1 MVVEEGKKE
10 VMNLHYKSFDQ
21 LEKRNESCDQMIK
34 VKLRRMR
41 LVFVNKFISRLTVSV
56 CIWWFVERF
65 VSRRV
70 QEMS

>member
-41 LVFVNKFISRLTVSV
+41 LVFVNKFISRLTVSN
-56 CIWWFVERF
+56 WGFVDVTCTGNEL
-65 VSRRV
+65 
-70 QEMS
+70 MSP